1 MKDVGETG
9 TSYERHSC
17 EQEEGEQH
25 IILDPEQIRIAQ
37 QDS

>member
-17 EQEEGEQH
+17 EQEEGEN
-25 IILDPEQIRIAQ
+25 IIVDPEQIRIGQ
-37 QDS
+37 QDG